1 MTAVLRR
8 RAWPLLV
15 LGVVL
20 LVGAC
25 GGRSSDRRDAG
36 TRAARATGRLIV
48 LGFDGV
54 DPRWLDRW
62 VSEGKLPTL
71 ARLVAA
77 HDGRAYRRLGSTI
90 PPQSPVA
97 WASFA
102 TGTHP
107 GEHGIFDF
115 IRPSR
120 LTEGPFPVQPM
131 QGTNT
136 FEQPDQG
143 PPTTSSFRHGIPFWK
158 TIADE
163 GTPTVAINVPYSFP
177 PDPMRHG
184 RMLSGLGVPD
194 LLGINSLFT
203 YGTSAPPPEDRR
215 SPGGGRIVPIT
226 MRGDAGELVIEGPK
240 PSDAAPART
249 RVTLELT
256 RRADGKVDA
265 RVGSRTLVLEPRTFS
280 DFVELDF
287 VEGDFRARGIVRL
300 LLLESAPELRV
311 FITPISVHPREPW
324 FPISYPDDFA
334 ATLADDLG
342 HLYKTVG
349 WDHDTSS
356 LNAEVLDDELFLR
369 DMDAIERDRRE
380 MLLDAIRRDD
390 FRMLVWVS
398 TATDRVA
405 HMFYRLIDPEHP
417 RYDAA
422 LAARHGNAIE
432 NEYRRMDETLAQ
444 VVPLLRPDDTLL
456 ILSDHGFHDY
466 RRGLHVNQWL
476 SQNGYLAFREGRT
489 DGRDFLVDVD
499 WSRTQAYALGTGQIY
514 LNLQGRERD
523 GIVSPSE
530 ARAVIERIG
539 NGLRALRDAERADA
553 VVVSHVYYGHE
564 VYRGR
569 RNADAP
575 DLQIGFAENYRTS
588 WESILGAA
596 PAGLFADNDR
606 KWSGDHS
613 ASAAE
618 DTPGIL
624 ISNRP
629 LVEHPHIVDLAP
641 TAVAYFGL
649 PVPRHYA
656 GSSVLAAPR

>member
-1 MTAVLRR
+1 MIGAVSFRR
-8 RAWPLLV
+8 GLV
-15 LGVVL
+15 LVTMAFVL
-20 LVGAC
+20 LAGC
-25 GGRSSDRRDAG
+25 GGRRHDARDG
-36 TRAARATGRLIV
+36 GSTSARSAGRLVI

-62 VSEGKLPTL
+62 VGEGKLPTL

-77 HDGRAYRRLGSTI
+77 SGGQSYRRLASTI

-97 WASFA
+97 WATFA
-102 TGTHP
+102 TGTQP

-120 LTEGPFPVQPM
+120 TASGPLPVQPM
-131 QGTNT
+131 QGTTT
-136 FEQPDQG
+136 FEQPDRG
-143 PPTTSSFRHGIPFWK
+143 PPTTTSFRTGIPFWK

-163 GTPTVAINVPYSFP
+163 GIPTVAINVPYSFP

-203 YGTSAPPPEDRR
+203 YGTSAPPPESERN
-215 SPGGGRIVPIT
+215 PGGGRIVPIR
-226 MRGDAGELVIEGPK
+226 MDGERGELVLEGPK
-240 PSDAAPART
+240 PSDQAPART
-249 RVTLELT
+249 RVLLSFT
-256 RRADGKVDA
+256 RRADGKVEA
-265 RVGSRTLVLEPRTFS
+265 RVGTRSLVLEPRVFS
-280 DFVELDF
+280 EFVEVDFVD
-287 VEGDFRARGIVRL
+287 GDFHARGVVRL
-300 LLLESAPELRV
+300 LLLEASPTLRV
-311 FITPISVHPREPW
+311 FITPISVDPREPW
-324 FPISYPDDFA
+324 FPISYPGEFA
-334 ATLADDLG
+334 ETVAEGLG
-342 HLYKTVG
+342 HVYKTVG

-369 DMDAIERDRRE
+369 DMDAIETDRRE
-380 MLLDAIRRDD
+380 MLLDAIARDD

-398 TATDRVA
+398 TATDRVS

-422 LAARHGNAIE
+422 LAARFGDAIE
-432 NEYRRMDETLAQ
+432 NEYRRMDETVRLVLAQ
-444 VVPLLRPDDTLL
+444 LRPEDTLVL
-456 ILSDHGFHDY
+456 VSDHGFHDF

-476 SQNGYLAFREGRT
+476 AQNGFLAFR
-489 DGRDFLVDVD
+489 DGKTTGGDFLVDVD

-514 LNLQGRERD
+514 LNLRGRERE
-523 GIVSPSE
+523 GIVSASE
-530 ARAVIERIG
+530 GRSVIERIG
-539 NGLRALRDAERADA
+539 NGLLALRDAERAGA
-553 VVVSHVYYGHE
+553 TVVSHVYYADD

-569 RNADAP
+569 RRAEAP

-596 PAGLFADNDR
+596 PAGLYADNDR

-624 ISNRP
+624 IANRP
-629 LVEHPHIVDLAP
+629 LVPHASIADLAP
-641 TAVAYFGL
+641 TAVSFFGL
-649 PVPRHYA
+649 PVPRHYV
-656 GSSVLAAPR
+656 GRSVLAGTR